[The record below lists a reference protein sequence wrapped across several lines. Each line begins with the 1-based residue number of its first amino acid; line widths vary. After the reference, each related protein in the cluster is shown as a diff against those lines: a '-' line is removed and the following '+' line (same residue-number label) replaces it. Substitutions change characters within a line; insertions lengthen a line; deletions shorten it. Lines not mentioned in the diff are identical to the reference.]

1 MQACTAAGYNRRQSL
16 QDLGRMKLKSFLVQ
30 VLLPV
35 TFSLALVSSSE
46 AFSLPPLLSPPRAQN
61 FWCKNPPSAQSCPLR
76 TPFHRRTSHVQLHM
90 KEDDQNG
97 QPLSAAMRSGQIFWQ
112 DGYPVH
118 DSSITSLVDS
128 LHECDRRLRQRRWQ
142 VGSPLSLATL
152 LLAFG
157 SISIIGD
164 LLGPQTPS
172 SVEGFAQFSAA
183 LSLLMA
189 GIPSFRRPAVALI
202 VGASALADVTFSNGS
217 SFPSLLGCLSF
228 ATAAYFAGSAASSS
242 SSSSSASQA
251 LPLPAS
257 DPTTSPARTEVLGSA
272 ASELDIVGN
281 KNHDLEI
288 WSSRFGIDV
297 QRDPNPMKWSVED
310 LGRALEEEG
319 LRESAMAMQK
329 AEIDGRVA
337 LGLSERDEQELR
349 TELGLGLAQRRRLL
363 ELLARWRE
371 RSAEHEEEGG
381 DAQV

>member
-164 LLGPQTPS
+164 LLGIPFTSHQTNISSCAFGGPLPTAANGIAFTLLTCRFPQDRKHLHQWKASHSSLPRSLSSWPAFLPS
-172 SVEGFAQFSAA
+172 AALLSRSSSELPRWPTSPFPTAA
-183 LSLLMA
+183 LSL
-189 GIPSFRRPAVALI
+189 PS
-202 VGASALADVTFSNGS
+202 
-217 SFPSLLGCLSF
+217 
-228 ATAAYFAGSAASSS
+228 SAASHSRP
-242 SSSSSASQA
+242 QPTLQD
-251 LPLPAS
+251 LPLPHPPLPVPHRSAS
-257 DPTTSPARTEVLGSA
+257 VLAG
-272 ASELDIVGN
+272 
-281 KNHDLEI
+281 
-288 WSSRFGIDV
+288 SRFY
-297 QRDPNPMKWSVED
+297 
-310 LGRALEEEG
+310 
-319 LRESAMAMQK
+319 
-329 AEIDGRVA
+329 
-337 LGLSERDEQELR
+337 
-349 TELGLGLAQRRRLL
+349 
-363 ELLARWRE
+363 
-371 RSAEHEEEGG
+371 
-381 DAQV
+381 

>member
-1 MQACTAAGYNRRQSL
+1 VQACTAAGYNRRQSL

-112 DGYPVH
+112 DGYPV
-118 DSSITSLVDS
+118 
-128 LHECDRRLRQRRWQ
+128 
-142 VGSPLSLATL
+142 GSPLSLATL

-202 VGASALADVTFSNGS
+202 VGASALADVTFPNGS

-242 SSSSSASQA
+242 SSSSSASA

-310 LGRALEEEG
+310 VGRALEEEG

>member
-1 MQACTAAGYNRRQSL
+1 
-16 QDLGRMKLKSFLVQ
+16 
-30 VLLPV
+30 
-35 TFSLALVSSSE
+35 
-46 AFSLPPLLSPPRAQN
+46 
-61 FWCKNPPSAQSCPLR
+61 
-76 TPFHRRTSHVQLHM
+76 M

-164 LLGPQTPS
+164 LLGIPFTSHQTNISSCAFGGPLPTAANGPQTPS

-242 SSSSSASQA
+242 SSSSSASVCIRSCWQQA

-297 QRDPNPMKWSVED
+297 QRDPNP
-310 LGRALEEEG
+310 
-319 LRESAMAMQK
+319 
-329 AEIDGRVA
+329 
-337 LGLSERDEQELR
+337 
-349 TELGLGLAQRRRLL
+349 
-363 ELLARWRE
+363 
-371 RSAEHEEEGG
+371 
-381 DAQV
+381 